1 MPTYK
6 DEKTGLWYCKFVYT
20 DWTGTKKQKKKKG
33 FRLQKEAKQYE
44 LDFLSKTS
52 NSCDMLFSDMVE
64 IYMDDCKARIRPT
77 TYKGKE
83 DIIAVHIMPYFKN
96 LKVNEIQPMNVRRWQ
111 TELMNNQR
119 NYKPTYLRTLSSQ
132 LSAIFNFAVKYYG
145 LGSNPVQ
152 KSGTIGK
159 KNSGLEQIWTADEF
173 KFFIDAVSDKLQSKV
188 IFNLLYWTGMRSGEM
203 LALTLNDF
211 DFEERTVSI
220 TKNYARIDGE
230 DLFLDPKTPKSNRKI
245 TLPQFVCDMVKDYAD
260 RLYGYDPSDRL
271 FEVTKHYL
279 KHEMERGCKKTGLR
293 EIRVHDI
300 RHPYVKHTTKI
311 FSLRLMDF
319 QAQAYPDARRKTRG
333 ACQLLRGGQSRSPV
347 RPLCNRERF
356 SYLPPQSKMS
366 WILYAI
372 SIRLS
377 GYTSTRSISSSA
389 SSVVS
394 VSASKIALDASMRLS
409 CRACSSCFCFA
420 CANTAA

>member
-1 MPTYK
+1 
-6 DEKTGLWYCKFVYT
+6 
-20 DWTGTKKQKKKKG
+20 
-33 FRLQKEAKQYE
+33 
-44 LDFLSKTS
+44 
-52 NSCDMLFSDMVE
+52 
-64 IYMDDCKARIRPT
+64 MDDCKARIRPT

-111 TELMNNQR
+111 TELINNQK
-119 NYKPTYLRTLSSQ
+119 NYKPTYLRTLNSQ

-145 LGSNPVQ
+145 LSSNPVQ

-293 EIRVHDI
+293 EIRVHDL
-300 RHPYVKHTTKI
+300 RHSHASLLIELGFAPLLISERLGHESVTTTLEIYSHLYPTKHGEVAD
-311 FSLRLMDF
+311 RLE
-319 QAQAYPDARRKTRG
+319 A
-333 ACQLLRGGQSRSPV
+333 
-347 RPLCNRERF
+347 
-356 SYLPPQSKMS
+356 
-366 WILYAI
+366 
-372 SIRLS
+372 
-377 GYTSTRSISSSA
+377 
-389 SSVVS
+389 
-394 VSASKIALDASMRLS
+394 
-409 CRACSSCFCFA
+409 FA
-420 CANTAA
+420 